1 MIIDERREQRIAVLI
16 DAENVSARYIKLIL
30 DEASNYGI
38 VTYKRLYGDFQ
49 IPSVKNWMKNLQEYA
64 ITPVF
69 QYNYTHGK
77 NASDS
82 ALIIDAMDIL
92 YSGNVDGFCIVTSDS
107 DFTKLVLR
115 LRESGM
121 TVVGMGEQKTPPA
134 LVAACETF
142 KFLDILYRQETKKN
156 TAKKKQNAKKN
167 RAQKTVA
174 AGQTP
179 GETVEASEAVE
190 AAENE
195 ILTNG
200 VSAEDGEK
208 GNIPDLDEMEK
219 EVISIIDNF
228 AGDDGWVD
236 LSELGDNLP
245 KRVPG
250 FDPRN
255 YGCAKLRPFIEKFDS
270 LEIRSAQNPHNAI
283 LTVIYVRV
291 KQETAEEEEREQN
304 GVNAAETAPEKAAE
318 TTAEAKNAAETKTAA
333 EAKNAAEAKTA
344 AEMKKA
350 AETKAAKA
358 VKTAESANTGDAG
371 DVTEENKTE
380 DSADGTPEA
389 ASLDAEVPQE
399 PVSKKTNEPA
409 KKLQRKRKIRK
420 PRKTTGKKE
429 SSKNDT
435 AGDTTGEPDKKNAP
449 DPE

>member
-1 MIIDERREQRIAVLI
+1 MIIDERRERKIAVLI

-156 TAKKKQNAKKN
+156 TAKKKQNAKKS
-167 RAQKTVA
+167 RVQKTAA
-174 AGQTP
+174 AGP
-179 GETVEASEAVE
+179 ALAETAETAEN
-190 AAENE
+190 AENE
-195 ILTNG
+195 ILPSG
-200 VSAEDGEK
+200 AAAENEEK

-291 KQETAEEEEREQN
+291 KQEASEEEEREQN
-304 GVNAAETAPEKAAE
+304 SENAAENVSEKAAE
-318 TTAEAKNAAETKTAA
+318 AKATAA
-333 EAKNAAEAKTA
+333 VKSAASGKI
-344 AEMKKA
+344 
-350 AETKAAKA
+350 
-358 VKTAESANTGDAG
+358 AESEEAPETP
-371 DVTEENKTE
+371 EENKKEVFAEGT
-380 DSADGTPEA
+380 DGTPEA

-399 PVSKKTNEPA
+399 PVSKKNNEPA

-435 AGDTTGEPDKKNAP
+435 AGDTTGDPDKKNAP

>member
-1 MIIDERREQRIAVLI
+1 MIIDERRERKIAVLI

-156 TAKKKQNAKKN
+156 TAKKKQNAKKS
-167 RAQKTVA
+167 RVQKTAA
-174 AGQTP
+174 AGPALAETP
-179 GETVEASEAVE
+179 ETAEN
-190 AAENE
+190 AENE
-195 ILTNG
+195 ILPSG
-200 VSAEDGEK
+200 VAAENEEK

-291 KQETAEEEEREQN
+291 KQEASEEEEREQN
-304 GVNAAETAPEKAAE
+304 SVNDAETVPEKAAE
-318 TTAEAKNAAETKTAA
+318 A
-333 EAKNAAEAKTA
+333 
-344 AEMKKA
+344 KA
-350 AETKAAKA
+350 AAA
-358 VKTAESANTGDAG
+358 VKSAASGKIAESEEAPETP
-371 DVTEENKTE
+371 EENKKEVFAGGT
-380 DSADGTPEA
+380 DGTPEA
-389 ASLDAEVPQE
+389 ASAETESPQE